1 MKDRQPGARL
11 LGRTGEF
18 AGLTHN
24 FGIEASLGRSAG
36 NDVVLNSP
44 YLSGRHARIYFKD
57 GDYFIEDLGSRNGTR
72 VDGVAVTRPVCL
84 ERVHVITLADA
95 VDLVWI
101 RTSGVSGASQQP
113 AMPQQPAAMPQ
124 HPPAVPQQAAAV
136 RQAPGATP
144 AGAAAGGGGT
154 RHADPYAT
162 RPTIADVPEATQP
175 VSVPTMP
182 EPPPVQPAVPSETRY
197 DIAFSM
203 LIDPRAAGQPPAAAP
218 ASPQRPQSHAY
229 DLEVTTLDG
238 ARQIFHLKPGDN
250 ILGRSADCDVV
261 LPDPEKWLSRRHAT
275 LTVSA
280 DGVRLRDHG
289 TVNGTFVADQRI
301 EAATIDAGTPFRVG
315 PKLALRLIRR

>member
-24 FGIEASLGRSAG
+24 FGIEASVGRSAG

-44 YLSGRHARIYFKD
+44 YLSGRHARIFFKD

-101 RTSGVSGASQQP
+101 RTSGVTA
-113 AMPQQPAAMPQ
+113 APQQPAATTPQ
-124 HPPAVPQQAAAV
+124 PVAVPPPPPVVEPPAAKPA
-136 RQAPGATP
+136 G
-144 AGAAAGGGGT
+144 AGAAAGGPEES
-154 RHADPYAT
+154 DPFAT
-162 RPTIADVPEATQP
+162 RPTLAETPGPTQP
-175 VSVPTMP
+175 APVAQN
-182 EPPPVQPAVPSETRY
+182 PPAQPAVPSETRY
-197 DIAFSM
+197 DLAFSM
-203 LIDPRAAGQPPAAAP
+203 LIDPRAAGGPAVQAWN
-218 ASPQRPQSHAY
+218 
-229 DLEVTTLDG
+229 LEVTTPDG
-238 ARQIFHLKPGDN
+238 EKQVFPLKAGDN
-250 ILGRSADCDVV
+250 ILGRSDDCDVV

-275 LTVSA
+275 LTISA
-280 DGVRLRDHG
+280 DGVQLKDNG

-301 EAATIDAGTPFRVG
+301 ESSAIGAGTSFRVG
-315 PKLALRLIRR
+315 PKLEMRLIRR